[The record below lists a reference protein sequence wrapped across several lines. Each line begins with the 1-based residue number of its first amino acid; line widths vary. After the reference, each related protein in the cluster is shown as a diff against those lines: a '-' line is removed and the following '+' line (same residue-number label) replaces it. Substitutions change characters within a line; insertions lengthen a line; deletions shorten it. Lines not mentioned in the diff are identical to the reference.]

1 MPLLAELDARAAT
14 EGIDEET
21 AKELLL
27 RLRERELRRELAT
40 ADLERT
46 KELQEQLEKIRA
58 TAANLAC
65 SRGYNPP
72 R

>member
-1 MPLLAELDARAAT
+1 VPLLAELDARAAT

-27 RLRERELRRELAT
+27 RLRERQVRRELET

-46 KELQEQLEKIRA
+46 KELQEQLERIRA
-58 TAANLAC
+58 TAANLA
-65 SRGYNPP
+65 
-72 R
+72 